1 MVNEGENDDQECGSA
16 RNDIG
21 KQTNPRRTKIMR
33 WRLSDGD
40 LGTVTITLF
49 QPIANL
55 VLLYPKFYKKLAL
68 LLILLFRGTKI
79 P

>member
-1 MVNEGENDDQECGSA
+1 MVNEGKNDDQECGSA

-21 KQTNPRRTKIMR
+21 KQ
-33 WRLSDGD
+33 
-40 LGTVTITLF
+40 TLF

>member
-33 WRLSDGD
+33 WWR
-40 LGTVTITLF
+40 V
-49 QPIANL
+49 
-55 VLLYPKFYKKLAL
+55 
-68 LLILLFRGTKI
+68 
-79 P
+79 